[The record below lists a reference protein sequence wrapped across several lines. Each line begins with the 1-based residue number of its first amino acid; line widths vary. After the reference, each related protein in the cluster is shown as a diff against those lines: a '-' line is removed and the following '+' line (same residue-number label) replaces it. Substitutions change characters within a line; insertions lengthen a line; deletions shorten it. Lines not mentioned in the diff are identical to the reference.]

1 MNRLGYSFRDGIR
14 LVSRNLLANVLT
26 VFTATAVFFVIGVG
40 LLLVLNMRNAITTMG
55 DQLTVHAYLYP
66 ATDASTVFKTALKY
80 KNVRE
85 AQIVNKQKAMERL
98 RARMGNSEVLSLLS
112 DNPLPNSVEIKVT
125 NVAAVSSVAKKLESL
140 QGVEEVIYAGKVAD
154 KLTKISDFVNH
165 LSMVLLVIAVL
176 ASGIVIFNT
185 VKLSIYAKS
194 EEIKVMLLVGATPA
208 YIAFPYV
215 LQGMIL
221 GLLGSFLALSLLVG
235 SYCLALGKLRELLP
249 FLQFVDISVLT
260 VKLGFLLLAC
270 GVAVSLIA
278 SCIAIEN
285 FIRRASKPR

>member
-66 ATDASTVFKTALKY
+66 ATDASTVLKTALKY

-165 LSMVLLVIAVL
+165 LSMILLVIAVL